1 MMFQIPLIFITDVLQ
16 KIKGVRG
23 KVAGNM
29 IFWASFCIVGQPL
42 AALLYF
48 FAWQAKY
55 GSVSKTYLESS
66 PALHLFKRR

>member
-1 MMFQIPLIFITDVLQ
+1 MMLQIPLILLTDVLQ
-16 KIKGVRG
+16 KIKGIRG

-48 FAWQAKY
+48 FAWHARY
-55 GSVSKTYLESS
+55 GSVSKKYQDS
-66 PALHLFKRR
+66 PAVLYLRR